1 MASKVVAKF
10 EKYWY
15 VIHGIIG
22 IVIILNPRYKFKLLE
37 YFFSKLYGSSSSIE
51 MNNIRKLCYSLFEEY
66 HIKTKGIMENST
78 SHENDIESN
87 LDNLEVSNFL
97 SDYDSFE
104 NKTIKIQ
111 TMYELDLYL
120 DEKGLL
126 MSANFDIL

>member
-1 MASKVVAKF
+1 MS
-10 EKYWY
+10 
-15 VIHGIIG
+15 
-22 IVIILNPRYKFKLLE
+22 N
-37 YFFSKLYGSSSSIE
+37 
-51 MNNIRKLCYSLFEEY
+51 
-66 HIKTKGIMENST
+66 TT